1 MKLSEVLLEG
11 LGINPKTVRPASILD
26 VIDGLLLLN
35 DNEHQ
40 VKMIKELTGTE
51 FTGSISNLSTISSM
65 PALVKL
71 MAYPKSA
78 KLYTKLLVNIMTN
91 TSVEL
96 SKEAVLECLGNINN
110 QNAQYKAL
118 NKALDDINNVLE
130 NKIIL
135 HMQYADKVRFIILTG
150 TTDVEYLKSLQDSG
164 YQSPNMLDKLHGIFL
179 TKGLYE

>member
-11 LGINPKTVRPASILD
+11 LGINPKSVRPVSILD

-35 DNEHQ
+35 NNEHQ
-40 VKMIKELTGTE
+40 IKMIKELTGIE
-51 FTGSISNLSTISSM
+51 FNGSVTNLSTISSM

-78 KLYTKLLVNIMTN
+78 KLYTKLLVNIMTG

-96 SKEAVLECLGNINN
+96 SKESVLECLGNVNN